1 VCSHKK
7 DLSKKNVFSCLLNTV
22 SEDASVTLA
31 GRVFNTRVAVTK
43 CVRSRSSRV
52 RGTSSRWRD
61 PKRSRCST
69 SASSLQRRS
78 RAGYGDAMFWR
89 RRETKSLFVTHCADV
104 VNKSVRAFHDIDHR
118 HTRIVQLRNYVAR
131 TSFRN
136 SKGGCPRP
144 GAF

>member
-1 VCSHKK
+1 MNVIAKISWCFSAVCSHKK

-89 RRETKSLFVTHCADV
+89 KRETKPLFTFCHSLHRRCQQIGASIPRHRSQTHTDR
-104 VNKSVRAFHDIDHR
+104 S
-118 HTRIVQLRNYVAR
+118 TSQLRR
-131 TSFRN
+131 
-136 SKGGCPRP
+136 
-144 GAF
+144 